1 MTTAPEL
8 LARFGPATRF
18 SFPEVMDAIANGV
31 SQVFISPVDPR
42 SGTPAELTILDDE
55 SQAVAVLRARAVGPW
70 GNDLAARVV
79 RTLTSDGRTVRRLS
93 LEISHRGTAV
103 ERFDNLIFDA
113 TRETDF
119 FVTINRDSTLVVA
132 VDPDL
137 MTDLPAHDADLVAF
151 QDSSAQPARGGL
163 VAGADT
169 LINITAAEPGE
180 RGNRIALSVAPGRQ
194 AAISPA
200 ARRRPVSASA
210 HASPA
215 HPARWSLSE
224 SPAMRPRW

>member
-1 MTTAPEL
+1 MARTLIVPGVSVETRFDVPPPLPSRSGILGAVGIVDRTPSDSELEGVTTAPEL

-151 QDSSAQPARGGL
+151 QDSSAQPAR
-163 VAGADT
+163 
-169 LINITAAEPGE
+169 
-180 RGNRIALSVAPGRQ
+180 
-194 AAISPA
+194 
-200 ARRRPVSASA
+200 
-210 HASPA
+210 
-215 HPARWSLSE
+215 WSLSE